1 MASTTAA
8 VGQPITAALW
18 NTAVGN
24 TPKAKISNS
33 TTQTL
38 TTSNT
43 TYGMVFDTEDFDTD
57 NMGDT
62 TNEQLNI
69 NTAGLYR
76 ITCQATFAANATGR
90 RSVYLKA
97 GPSSSL
103 TYFGFTQIP
112 ASASA
117 GTPAVVS
124 IQVVGFR
131 SLSVGDVIRADLN
144 QASGVSLATDNS
156 YGGCWLAA
164 ERIGS

>member
-38 TTSNT
+38 TTSAT
-43 TYGMVFDTEDFDTD
+43 TYGMTFDTEDFDTD

-112 ASASA
+112 A
-117 GTPAVVS
+117 GTAAVLS

-144 QASGVSLATDNS
+144 QNSGGSLATDNS

>member
-33 TTQTL
+33 VTQTL
-38 TTSNT
+38 TTSAT

-57 NMGDT
+57 SMGDT
-62 TNEQLNI
+62 ANEQLVV
-69 NTAGLYR
+69 NTDGLYR
-76 ITCQATFAANATGR
+76 ITAQATFAANATGR

-103 TYFGFTQIP
+103 TYFGFAQIP
-112 ASASA
+112 A
-117 GTPAVVS
+117 GTSAVVS
-124 IQVVGFR
+124 VQVVGFK

-144 QASGVSLATDNS
+144 QNSGGSLATDNS